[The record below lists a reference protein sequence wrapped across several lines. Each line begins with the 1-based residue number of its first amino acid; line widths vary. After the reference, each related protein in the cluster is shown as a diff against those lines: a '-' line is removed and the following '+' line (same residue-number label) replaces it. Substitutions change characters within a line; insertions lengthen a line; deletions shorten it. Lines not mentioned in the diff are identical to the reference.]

1 MRYLLIDRIQR
12 LECNKEIVAIK
23 NVALSEDIY
32 ADHFFGSPVMPGA
45 LLIESLAQAGTAL
58 LEVSANYTKKA
69 LLVMIEKAKFR
80 CLVRPGDQ
88 LIVTATVRSLEG
100 DHARIEGR
108 IHVSDRLVTDAGLT
122 FVLKNAEEFYSPRI
136 KFLVE
141 TLYDVWLKDAQLLGL
156 DQTRERE
163 KGLDA

>member
-12 LECNKEIVAIK
+12 LECNKEVVAIK

-32 ADHFFGSPVMPGA
+32 LDHFFGSPIMPGA

-58 LEVSANYTKKA
+58 LEVSANYRKKA
-69 LLVMIEKAKFR
+69 LLVMVQKAKFR

-88 LIVTATVRSLEG
+88 LFVTAAIRSLEN
-100 DHARIEGR
+100 DHARIDGK
-108 IHVSDRLVTDAGLT
+108 IHVSDRLAMDAELT
-122 FVLKNAEEFYSPRI
+122 FVLKNAEEFYSPRV

-141 TLYDVWLKDAQLLGL
+141 TI
-156 DQTRERE
+156 
-163 KGLDA
+163 

>member
-1 MRYLLIDRIQR
+1 MRYLLIDRIRR

-32 ADHFFGSPVMPGA
+32 TDHFFGSPVMPGA

-58 LEVSANYTKKA
+58 LEVSANYRKKA
-69 LLVMIEKAKFR
+69 LLVMVDKAKFR

-88 LIVTATVRSLEG
+88 LIVTATMRSLENA
-100 DHARIEGR
+100 HARLDGKIQ
-108 IHVSDRLVTDAGLT
+108 VADRLAMDAELT
-122 FVLKNAEEFYSPRI
+122 FVLKNAEEFYPPRV

-156 DQTRERE
+156 DQTRQGE

>member
-12 LECNKEIVAIK
+12 LECNKEIAAIK

-32 ADHFFGSPVMPGA
+32 SDHFFGSPVMPGA

-58 LEVSANYTKKA
+58 LEVSAKYRKKA
-69 LLVMIEKAKFR
+69 LLVMVEKAKFR

-88 LIVTATVRSLEG
+88 LFVTAAILSLEN
-100 DHARIEGR
+100 DQARIDGW
-108 IHVSDRLVTDAGLT
+108 IHVSDRLVMEAGLT
-122 FVLKNAEEFYSPRI
+122 FILKSAEEFYSPRI

-141 TLYDVWLKDAQLLGL
+141 TLYDVWLKDAQLLGF
-156 DQTRERE
+156 DQKRNGEE
-163 KGLDA
+163 KLNA

>member
-1 MRYLLIDRIQR
+1 MRYFLIDRIER

-23 NVALSEDIY
+23 NVALSEDVY

-58 LEVSANYTKKA
+58 LEVSAAFEKKA
-69 LLVMIEKAKFR
+69 ILIMVERAKFR

-88 LIVTATVRSLEG
+88 LFVTATLRSLED
-100 DHARIEGR
+100 DHARVDGK
-108 IHVSDRLVTDAGLT
+108 IHASNRLIMDSQLT
-122 FVLKNAEEFYSPRI
+122 FGLKDATEFYTPRI

-141 TLYDVWLKDAQLLGL
+141 AHYDVWLKGATLVGL
-156 DQTRERE
+156 ERGDQRE
-163 KGLDA
+163 KQPDV